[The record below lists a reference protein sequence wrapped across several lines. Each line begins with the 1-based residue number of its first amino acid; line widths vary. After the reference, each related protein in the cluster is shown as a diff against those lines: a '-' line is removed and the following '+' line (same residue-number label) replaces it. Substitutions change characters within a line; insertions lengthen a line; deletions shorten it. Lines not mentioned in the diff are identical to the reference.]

1 MVAHRDRRTA
11 KSVIRV
17 TFLFSLTLLAVAA
30 CGKVGDP
37 LPPFLRVPESAVDF
51 TVEQVGYE
59 LRFRWT
65 NPSRNLDQ
73 SLSTD
78 LARAFIQAG
87 DEVIADL
94 EVEGPGVQEAF
105 RLPSRNLVGVDREY
119 SVFFGTD
126 RGRFSEPSRPVR
138 FSVVPIPG
146 AGPVPAS
153 AVDQSRVRLD
163 WAPPAEN
170 GDLVDGYRV
179 YRSGELLTREL
190 LPDLFFDD
198 LTFVEGATY
207 AYVVA
212 GVRTIEGRLIQ
223 GEPYPALDVVAADR
237 TPPAAPENVRIV
249 PYNTGAFIRWRQ
261 NTETDIARYRVYRRS
276 RDDSPLVPID
286 DGGQIIT
293 FYDDGEYRPG
303 FAYSVSA
310 VDESGNEGPVS
321 EAVLEP

>member
-276 RDDSPLVPID
+276 RDDSSLVPID

-293 FYDDGEYRPG
+293 FYDDGEYLPG

-321 EAVLEP
+321 EAVLEH

>member
-17 TFLFSLTLLAVAA
+17 TILSSLTLLAVAA

-51 TVEQVGYE
+51 TVEQVAYE

-94 EVEGPGVQEAF
+94 EVGGPGMQEVF
-105 RLPSRNLVGVDREY
+105 GLPSRNLVGVDREY
-119 SVFFGTD
+119 SVFFSTD
-126 RGRFSEPSRPVR
+126 RGRFSEPSPPVR
-138 FSVVPIPG
+138 ISVVPVPG
-146 AGPVPAS
+146 AGSSAEA
-153 AVDQSRVRLD
+153 AVDQNRVRLD
-163 WAPPAEN
+163 WAPPVEN
-170 GDLVDGYRV
+170 EDLVDGYRV
-179 YRSGELLTREL
+179 YRSGELLTPEL
-190 LPDLFFDD
+190 LSDMFFDD
-198 LTFVEGATY
+198 LTFVEGETY
-207 AYVVA
+207 AYVVV

-223 GEPYPALDVVAADR
+223 GEPYHALDVAAADG
-237 TPPAAPENVRIV
+237 TPPAAPGNVRIV
-249 PYNTGAFIRWRQ
+249 PYNTGAFIRWQQ
-261 NTETDIARYRVYRRS
+261 NTETDVARYRVYRRS
-276 RDDSPLVPID
+276 GDDSRFVPID
-286 DGGQIIT
+286 DGAQIIT